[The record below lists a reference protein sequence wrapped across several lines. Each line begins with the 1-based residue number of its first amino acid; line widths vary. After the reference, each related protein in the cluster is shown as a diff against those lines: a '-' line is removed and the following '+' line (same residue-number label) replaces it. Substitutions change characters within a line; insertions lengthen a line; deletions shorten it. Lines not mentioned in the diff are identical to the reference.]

1 MYGRETKREN
11 DGEMERDIFREKQN
25 EGDIDRDEDI
35 NCIRESSR
43 RRRKEEGGGRREESG
58 EEREGRSEEGRRG
71 RGMRG
76 RGMSVP
82 DARVEVVWL
91 KSRHAMGPS

>member
-1 MYGRETKREN
+1 MYGRETKGEN

-43 RRRKEEGGGRREESG
+43 RRRKEEGGERGRKGREE
-58 EEREGRSEEGRRG
+58 RG
-71 RGMRG
+71 RKEGKRNEG
-76 RGMSVP
+76 KR
-82 DARVEVVWL
+82 DECT
-91 KSRHAMGPS
+91 